1 MVNRYLRLINV
12 EATFYD
18 ARPQGHTIEH
28 DKKVLTKLLLVKIN
42 HVEAQMVDGKI
53 CNSFQNN
60 A

>member
-1 MVNRYLRLINV
+1 MINV

-28 DKKVLTKLLLVKIN
+28 DKKFLTKLLLVKIN